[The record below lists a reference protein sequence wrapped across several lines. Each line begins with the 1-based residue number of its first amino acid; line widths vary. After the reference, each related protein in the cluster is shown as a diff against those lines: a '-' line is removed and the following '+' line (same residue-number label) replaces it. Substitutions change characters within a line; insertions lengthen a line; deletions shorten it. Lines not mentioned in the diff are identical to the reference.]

1 MSQKLNCILL
11 VDDNDAD
18 NFFHKLVISELH
30 VVDNIQVA
38 ETGLEAINYLK
49 KENAIIPQLIFLD
62 INMPRMNGWEFL
74 EEYKDLAP
82 AQKAKIVIIMLTTS
96 VNPED
101 KEHAE
106 KIKEV
111 NGFETKPLTTEKLNG
126 ILAQY
131 FP

>member
-82 AQKAKIVIIMLTTS
+82 EQKAEIVIIMLTTS

>member
-74 EEYKDLAP
+74 EEYKNLAP
-82 AQKAKIVIIMLTTS
+82 AQKAEIVIIMLTTS

-111 NGFETKPLTTEKLNG
+111 NGFETKPLTAEKLNG

>member
-1 MSQKLNCILL
+1 MSRKLNCILL

-82 AQKAKIVIIMLTTS
+82 EQKAEIVIIMLTTS

-131 FP
+131 FS